1 MCLVDRLLAHRVHSR
16 CVSAAE
22 TGTSVPRQESALALG
37 RVASRRKRPS
47 TAPPQECLGGTGR
60 LAEAVR
66 VCTLE

>member
-47 TAPPQECLGGTGR
+47 AAHPRSVLEALAGWLR
-60 LAEAVR
+60 LCVF
-66 VCTLE
+66 VL